1 MTTQEPVRELEAG
14 LPLRLLAGLAALLIL
29 LFTITTLPGFRS
41 DDSFDTGYDG
51 WLQGTAY
58 VAIAAL
64 AVVRP
69 LSVRRDRL
77 VWGLFGLSVCLRAL
91 GFVVYLG
98 YVRHQEPQPY
108 PSIADYCWL
117 AMDGVLLLALWILL
131 RRRLRKRSIDI
142 GLAAVQMGVTVAG
155 VAVALLFSTLDT
167 ISGADLPDQVVVTN
181 LAYPLLDIGMLVLVS
196 SALVG
201 TGFRSWSTLTLTLGI
216 TGYAVVDA
224 VFVYQ
229 VTAGTYHPGTL
240 LAALSLVAT
249 CAIAVSGWLPDVDH
263 PILPMFEFSR
273 VSLAAI
279 LGLTAIATLVYA
291 ALAQVTLGGVLLP
304 AAALVVG
311 IVRGV
316 WTVGRNRDAALT
328 AVSAKNAE
336 LVRFQSLVETSGDF
350 IAMAQP
356 DGAVLYVNPAGR
368 RLVGVED
375 RDVTR
380 MTIADFLTEE
390 GLAASIAVEQPAVVA
405 EGSWSGQST
414 LRDHRGGPPIPVA
427 IASFLMRD
435 PETGEP
441 SALATVQRDISDRVA
456 AQTAV
461 ERLADERQHLLDR
474 LVQAQED
481 ERARIAADVHDDSVQ
496 ALAAVELR
504 LGLLR
509 RQLADSPVTLLET
522 AETLSE
528 TVSEAIGRLRTLLFD
543 LESPA
548 VGTDLAT
555 ALGVAA
561 ENTFEDRLAWSIVGA
576 TDLDVP
582 EGQRV
587 TAYRIAKEAMA
598 NVVKHADARA
608 VVVTLARAGHGFE
621 VVVEDDGRGFDP
633 STVEARPGHLGIPA
647 MADRATIAGGRLE
660 LERRGEGGT
669 RVRLWLPSAE
679 TEPSSDSAHPE
690 GPA

>member
-1 MTTQEPVRELEAG
+1 MTTQEPVRALEAG
-14 LPLRLLAGLAALLIL
+14 LPLRLLAGLAALLVL
-29 LFTITTLPGFRS
+29 LFSITTVPAFRA
-41 DDSFDTGYDG
+41 DDAFDTAYDG

-58 VAIAAL
+58 VTSAAL

-69 LSVRRDRL
+69 MSVRRDRL

-98 YVRHQEPQPY
+98 HVRRQDPQPY

-167 ISGADLPDQVVVTN
+167 ISGADLPDDVVVTN

-249 CAIAVSGWLPDVDH
+249 FAIAVSGWLPDVDH
-263 PILPMFEFSR
+263 PLLPMFEFSR

-291 ALAQVTLGGVLLP
+291 ALNQVTLGGVLLP

-350 IAMAQP
+350 IAMAEP
-356 DGAVLYVNPAGR
+356 GGAVLYVNPAGR

-390 GLAASIAVEQPAVVA
+390 GLAASISVEQPAVVA
-405 EGSWSGQST
+405 EGRWSGQST

-509 RQLADSPVTLLET
+509 RQLGDSPRTLLET

-561 ENTFEDRLAWSIVGA
+561 ENTFEDRLTWSIVGA
-576 TDLDVP
+576 TDLEVP

-608 VVVTLARAGHGFE
+608 VVVTLARARNGFE

-669 RVRLWLPSAE
+669 RVRLWLPSTEAE
-679 TEPSSDSAHPE
+679 PSDSAHPE